1 MRSLTKQGAKRS
13 EIKSTASV
21 LTEEEL
27 NVSVMKQD
35 QNAKRLYKRS
45 LILIG
50 QHKTYTHFH
59 SKHLSQATDRQTIKY
74 TNKT

>member
-35 QNAKRLYKRS
+35 QNAKRL
-45 LILIG
+45 
-50 QHKTYTHFH
+50 
-59 SKHLSQATDRQTIKY
+59 
-74 TNKT
+74 